1 MLDFFKCVLY
11 IKMIMWAFLGLL
23 IMNYIDF
30 LCISK
35 IKSLCLWH
43 LILSCIGF
51 VKSLLLLF
59 FFLFCT
65 WVHEVY
71 LFVFFFQIIFVQFWH
86 QGTAGLR
93 QCVWN
98 YSIFWVHIE
107 LHVKLLWF
115 IPLMLIFISIV
126 ICAIM
131 RRIFTTTVLI
141 LEQHRFELCRS
152 IYMGIVLCVCYS
164 TTFLWLVELWM
175 WSHRYREVTVK
186 LHVDFQLHRGLVPQL
201 LIDQGS
207 TMIQ

>member
-1 MLDFFKCVLY
+1 MD
-11 IKMIMWAFLGLL
+11 LL
-23 IMNYIDF
+23 KV
-30 LCISK
+30 C
-35 IKSLCLWH
+35 
-43 LILSCIGF
+43 F
-51 VKSLLLLF
+51 VF
-59 FFLFCT
+59 FFFFFVHGSMRCT
-65 WVHEVY
+65 Y
-71 LFVFFFQIIFVQFWH
+71 LYFFFQIIFVQFWY

-164 TTFLWLVELWM
+164 TTFLWLVESM
-175 WSHRYREVTVK
+175 NVE
-186 LHVDFQLHRGLVPQL
+186 PQ
-201 LIDQGS
+201 IQGS
-207 TMIQ
+207 NC

>member
-1 MLDFFKCVLY
+1 MTFNPFLYWICWKFASFLFLFLY
-11 IKMIMWAFLGLL
+11 IGPWGVL
-23 IMNYIDF
+23 I
-30 LCISK
+30 CI
-35 IKSLCLWH
+35 
-43 LILSCIGF
+43 
-51 VKSLLLLF
+51 
-59 FFLFCT
+59 
-65 WVHEVY
+65 
-71 LFVFFFQIIFVQFWH
+71 FFFQIIFVQFWY

-98 YSIFWVHIE
+98 YSIFRVHIE

-164 TTFLWLVELWM
+164 TTFLWLVESM
-175 WSHRYREVTVK
+175 NVE
-186 LHVDFQLHRGLVPQL
+186 PQ
-201 LIDQGS
+201 IQGS
-207 TMIQ
+207 NC